1 MEKIMTNYI
10 KKLNQLS
17 NQFVS
22 KSIKYKETVIELSEN
37 YINNIFDL
45 VNTDFIKQKKNN
57 EYYFDRKLLSQNKEY
72 KFLSLDI
79 HKNYRSEIIK
89 TITLGKTKALQNMR
103 SYNSTKFINDNI
115 YSDRSYLNKINSF
128 DKKRSQKS
136 KSNNTKSKDIK
147 TFKNK
152 TITNDK
158 QLNEFM
164 LAIRNSLIN
173 KLSEYSYKDKKLT
186 IDDFYNFDV
195 SFNDSDINKKAIN
208 Q

>member
-1 MEKIMTNYI
+1 MTNYI

-45 VNTDFIKQKKNN
+45 VNTNFIKQKKNN
-57 EYYFDRKLLSQNKEY
+57 DYYFDLKILKTNKEY

-89 TITLGKTKALQNMR
+89 TITLGKSKALQNMR
-103 SYNSTKFINDNI
+103 SYNNTKFINDNI

-128 DKKRSQKS
+128 DKKRSQKT

-164 LAIRNSLIN
+164 LAIRNSLIS